1 MCEQDFLYRRMATPL
16 TVFYNNY
23 NYNYNI
29 IWPKNEMREK
39 ERERFFL
46 PQETSLAIHYHQ
58 SSFLEAIFRLLVSD
72 HL

>member
-46 PQETSLAIHYHQ
+46 PQETSLAIHIINHHFWRPFFAYW
-58 SSFLEAIFRLLVSD
+58 
-72 HL
+72 